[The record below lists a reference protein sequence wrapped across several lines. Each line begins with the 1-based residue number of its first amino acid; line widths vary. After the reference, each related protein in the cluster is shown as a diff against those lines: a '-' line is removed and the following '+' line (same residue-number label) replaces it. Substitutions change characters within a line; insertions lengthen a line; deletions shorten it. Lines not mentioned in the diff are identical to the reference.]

1 MDSIN
6 YNFIDLEIPDFDP
19 EFFDLW
25 LSKVVESYKSEVGDL
40 SFQFCSDDYLLNMNK
55 EYLDHDY
62 YTDVITF
69 DYSTNNKISGDIF
82 ISYDRVKENAIS
94 FGNGITYD
102 ELCRVV
108 VHGVLH
114 LLGFK
119 DKSDEDKKRM
129 REEETKS
136 LSLR

>member
-1 MDSIN
+1 MDNIS
-6 YNFIDLEIPDFDP
+6 YNFIDLEIPDFNP

-25 LSKVVESYKSEVGDL
+25 LSNVLGSYDKHVGNL
-40 SFQFCSDDYLLNMNK
+40 SFQFSSDEYLLGINQK
-55 EYLDHDY
+55 YLDHDY

-69 DYSTNNKISGDIF
+69 DYCEGDLVSGDIF

-94 FGNGITYD
+94 FGNGNVYD
-102 ELCRVV
+102 ELCRVI

-114 LLGFK
+114 LIGFN
-119 DKSDEDKKRM
+119 DKSDTDEKRM

>member
-1 MDSIN
+1 MDNIS
-6 YNFIDLEIPDFDP
+6 YNFIDVEIPDFNP

-25 LSKVVESYKSEVGDL
+25 LSNVIESHDRHMGNL
-40 SFQFCSDDYLLNMNK
+40 SFQFSSDNYLLGINQK
-55 EYLDHDY
+55 FLDHDY

-69 DYSTNNKISGDIF
+69 DYCEGDLVSGDIF

-94 FGNGITYD
+94 FGNGNVYD
-102 ELCRVV
+102 ELCRVI

-114 LLGFK
+114 LIGFN
-119 DKSDEDKKRM
+119 DKSDKDEQRM

>member
-6 YNFIDLEIPDFDP
+6 YNFIDVEIPDFDP

-40 SFQFCSDDYLLNMNK
+40 SFQFCSDDYLLDMNK

-62 YTDVITF
+62 YTDIITF

-129 REEETKS
+129 REEETKG

>member
-6 YNFIDLEIPDFDP
+6 YNFIDVEIPDFDP

-119 DKSDEDKKRM
+119 DKSDEDNKRM

>member
-6 YNFIDLEIPDFDP
+6 YNFIDVEIPDFDP

-40 SFQFCSDDYLLNMNK
+40 SFQFCSDDYLLDMNK

-62 YTDVITF
+62 YTDIITF

>member
-6 YNFIDLEIPDFDP
+6 YNFIDVEIPDFDP